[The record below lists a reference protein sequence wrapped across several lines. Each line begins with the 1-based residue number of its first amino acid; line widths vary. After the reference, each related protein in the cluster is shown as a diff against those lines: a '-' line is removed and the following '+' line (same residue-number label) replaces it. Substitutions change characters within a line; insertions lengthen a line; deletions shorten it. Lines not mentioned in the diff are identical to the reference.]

1 MHDYDFYRENVNLI
15 KGVSRIWNVPIHLTE
30 SANDGDFRN
39 ETTKGNDNPD
49 DSGIYTTRYIHT
61 NDCLL
66 LIAVTVNEKTVFY
79 RFLIYKCNEE
89 LSICMYV

>member
-49 DSGIYTTRYIHT
+49 DGGIYTTRYIHT

-66 LIAVTVNEKTVFY
+66 LIAVTVN
-79 RFLIYKCNEE
+79 
-89 LSICMYV
+89 